1 MTNENQRAGLAG
13 SINFNGCL
21 IDLYD
26 NVLNKLGPDLCFLLS
41 DLLFIL
47 FLLFPLSVRILF
59 SFISSSVFLW
69 LFWSDASK
77 GSIFVVVFLLIV
89 ILVISNICITGVAL
103 SLDVLAVH
111 ERLLL
116 LLIFDALRLIIA
128 PINDPNR
135 IQWVLGIMLED
146 KNHLILWKKT
156 LMHEE
161 LYWLSFSG

>member
-13 SINFNGCL
+13 SINFDGCL

-26 NVLNKLGPDLCFLLS
+26 NVLNELGPDLCFLLS

-69 LFWSDASK
+69 LFWSVASK

-89 ILVISNICITGVAL
+89 ILVISNICITGVARY
-103 SLDVLAVH
+103 LDLLAVH
-111 ERLLL
+111 QRLLL
-116 LLIFDALRLIIA
+116 LLKFNADRLIIE
-128 PINDPNR
+128 PVNDRNR
-135 IQWVLGIMLED
+135 IQCVLGIILED
-146 KNHLILWKKT
+146 KNHLFLWKKT
-156 LMHEE
+156 LKHEE
-161 LYWLSFSG
+161 LRWLSFSG